1 MTENTQILESKIYTL
16 TSVLT
21 CPHCGQASEEII
33 PPDM

>member
-1 MTENTQILESKIYTL
+1 MTENTQTLESKINTL

-21 CPHCGQASEEII
+21 CPHCGQASEEFI